1 MTFGI
6 VRCVSVARD
15 IRISRSN
22 QRVSTLPRMAT
33 HLADIA
39 TVNIIHLDDAEWR
52 MTMRA
57 SSQLAAPDK
66 EHVR

>member
-1 MTFGI
+1 
-6 VRCVSVARD
+6 VAVAPD

-22 QRVSTLPRMAT
+22 KGVSTLPRMAT

-39 TVNIIHLDDAEWR
+39 TVKIIHLHDAEWR
-52 MTMRA
+52 TTLKA
-57 SSQLAAPDK
+57 SLQLATPDK